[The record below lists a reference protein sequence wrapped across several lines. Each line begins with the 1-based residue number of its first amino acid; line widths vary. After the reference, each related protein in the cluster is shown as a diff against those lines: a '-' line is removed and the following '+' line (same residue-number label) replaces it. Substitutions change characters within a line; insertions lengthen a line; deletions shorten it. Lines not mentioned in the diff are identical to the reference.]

1 MQFEKCRV
9 IRPKPIPKLSG
20 SWNECS
26 MFDDEIIREI
36 ARDKLANIF
45 VTDEAAAAI
54 MCSTK
59 AVYSWDVCIKKF

>member
-1 MQFEKCRV
+1 
-9 IRPKPIPKLSG
+9 
-20 SWNECS
+20 